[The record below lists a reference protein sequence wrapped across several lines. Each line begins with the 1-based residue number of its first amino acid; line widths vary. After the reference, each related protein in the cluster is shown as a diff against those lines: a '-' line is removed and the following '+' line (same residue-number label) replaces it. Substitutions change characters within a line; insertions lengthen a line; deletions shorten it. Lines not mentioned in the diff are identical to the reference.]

1 MNDKI
6 FLQKIKPEMTE
17 CRVLQIEPEDT
28 YEELKKQNLQSEEKD
43 PDIDDM

>member
-28 YEELKKQNLQSEEKD
+28 YKELKEQNLQREEKEF
-43 PDIDDM
+43 DIDDM